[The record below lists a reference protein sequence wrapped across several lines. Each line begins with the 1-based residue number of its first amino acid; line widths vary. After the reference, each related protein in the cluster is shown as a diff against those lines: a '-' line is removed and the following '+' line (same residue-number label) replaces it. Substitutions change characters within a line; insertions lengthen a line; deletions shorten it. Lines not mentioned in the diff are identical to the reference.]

1 MRFARLHDF
10 ESISRPPVA
19 AGYKHRMNDAKVF
32 AKCAWRLI
40 PLMGLLYAVN
50 LLDRINVGFAAL
62 TMNQDLGFSPTVFGF
77 GAGIF
82 SIGFLVFQV
91 PSTIMLE
98 RIGPRR
104 WIAII
109 LAAWGALSAAG
120 ALVQGPTSF
129 YIVRFLLGV
138 AEAGF
143 FPGMIL
149 YMSYWFPRAYRAR
162 LIATFMIAVPVS
174 RILGGPLSSI
184 ILQMDGV
191 ADLEGWRWL
200 FLIEGTPAS
209 LLALLVLKFLPD
221 GPAHA
226 AWLTH
231 DEKALI
237 AARLAAEEAP
247 VQRAVWPA
255 LLDPR
260 VLALGL
266 VIFGTSLGSDGLSLW
281 LPLIVQGMG
290 ISNFANGFV
299 VAIPS
304 IAGACAMVLW
314 ARSSD
319 KRGERVWHVALAEL
333 FAASG
338 FALAAYASYVSND
351 PIMFL
356 GLIFAVVGINAA
368 YGPFYTLPSTF
379 LAGPAAA
386 GGIALIYSIGNLG
399 GFVGPMI
406 LGISSQETGSYSGSM
421 LVFSFFL
428 MVAATTVLLLGRTA
442 EIRAA
447 LTARNS

>member
-1 MRFARLHDF
+1 MSD
-10 ESISRPPVA
+10 E
-19 AGYKHRMNDAKVF
+19 KVF

-62 TMNQDLGFSPTVFGF
+62 TMNADLGFSPTVFGF

-109 LAAWGALSAAG
+109 LVAWGSLSAAG
-120 ALVQGPTSF
+120 ALVQGPMSF
-129 YIVRFLLGV
+129 YVVRFLLGV

-174 RILGGPLSSI
+174 RIFGGPVSSV

-191 ADLEGWRWL
+191 AGLDGWRWL
-200 FLIEGTPAS
+200 FLIEGSPAC
-209 LLALLVLKFLPD
+209 LLALAVLKFLPD
-221 GPAHA
+221 GPVHA
-226 AWLTH
+226 SWLTRE
-231 DEKALI
+231 EKTTI
-237 AARLAAEEAP
+237 SARLAAEETP
-247 VQRAVWPA
+247 VQREVWPA
-255 LLDPR
+255 LRDPR

-281 LPLIVQGMG
+281 LPLIIQGMG
-290 ISNFANGFV
+290 VSNFANGFL
-299 VAIPS
+299 VAVPS

-319 KRGERVWHVALAEL
+319 RRGERVRHVALAEL
-333 FAASG
+333 FAALG
-338 FALAAYASYVSND
+338 FALAAFAPSD

-356 GLIFAVVGINAA
+356 GLIFAIVGINAA

-379 LAGPAAA
+379 LGGPAAA

-399 GFVGPMI
+399 SFAGPMI
-406 LGISSQETGSYSGSM
+406 LGLSSQETGNYSVSM

-428 MVAATTVLLLGRTA
+428 IVAASTVLLLGRTA
-442 EIRAA
+442 GIRAA
-447 LTARNS
+447 ATARNS

>member
-1 MRFARLHDF
+1 MSD
-10 ESISRPPVA
+10 E
-19 AGYKHRMNDAKVF
+19 KVF

-62 TMNQDLGFSPTVFGF
+62 TMNADLGFSPTVFGF

-82 SIGFLVFQV
+82 SIGFLAFQV

-109 LAAWGALSAAG
+109 LTAWGALSAAG
-120 ALVQGPTSF
+120 ALVQGPMSF
-129 YIVRFLLGV
+129 YVVRFLLGV

-174 RILGGPLSSI
+174 RIFGGPLSSI

-191 ADLEGWRWL
+191 SGLDGWRWL
-200 FLIEGTPAS
+200 FLIEGSPAC
-209 LLALLVLKFLPD
+209 LLALAVLKFLPD
-221 GPAHA
+221 GPAYA
-226 AWLTH
+226 SWLSR
-231 DEKALI
+231 DEKTTI
-237 AARLAAEEAP
+237 ATRLAAEDIP
-247 VQRAVWPA
+247 VQRDIWIT
-255 LLDPR
+255 LRDPR

-290 ISNFANGFV
+290 VSNFANGFV
-299 VAIPS
+299 VALPS
-304 IAGACAMVLW
+304 IAGACAMLLW

-319 KRGERVWHVALAEL
+319 RRSERVWHVALAEL

-338 FALAAYASYVSND
+338 FVLAAFAPSD
-351 PIMFL
+351 PLMFL
-356 GLIFAVVGINAA
+356 GLIFAIVGINAA

-379 LAGPAAA
+379 LGGPAAA

-399 GFVGPMI
+399 SFAGPMI
-406 LGISSQETGSYSGSM
+406 LGISSQETGDYSASM

-428 MVAATTVLLLGRTA
+428 IVAATTVLLLGRTHQ
-442 EIRAA
+442 IRAA
-447 LTARNS
+447 LTARS

>member
-1 MRFARLHDF
+1 MSD
-10 ESISRPPVA
+10 E
-19 AGYKHRMNDAKVF
+19 KVF

-62 TMNQDLGFSPTVFGF
+62 TMNQDLGFSPTIFGF

-109 LAAWGALSAAG
+109 LTAWGALSAAG
-120 ALVQGPTSF
+120 ALVQGPMSF
-129 YIVRFLLGV
+129 YVVRFLLGV

-174 RILGGPLSSI
+174 RIFGGPLSSI

-191 ADLEGWRWL
+191 AGLDGWRWL
-200 FLIEGTPAS
+200 FLIEGSPAC
-209 LLALLVLKFLPD
+209 LLALAVLKFLPD

-226 AWLTH
+226 TFLTR
-231 DEKALI
+231 DEKTMI
-237 AARLAAEEAP
+237 AERLAAEETP
-247 VQRAVWPA
+247 VQRDVWPA
-255 LLDPR
+255 LRDPR

-290 ISNFANGFV
+290 VSNFANGFV
-299 VAIPS
+299 VAVPS
-304 IAGACAMVLW
+304 IAGACAMLLW

-319 KRGERVWHVALAEL
+319 RRGERVRHVALAEL

-338 FALAAYASYVSND
+338 FALAAFAPSD

-399 GFVGPMI
+399 SFAGPMI

-428 MVAATTVLLLGRTA
+428 IVAATTVLLLGRTA
-442 EIRAA
+442 QIRAA
-447 LTARNS
+447 LTARTP

>member
-1 MRFARLHDF
+1 
-10 ESISRPPVA
+10 
-19 AGYKHRMNDAKVF
+19 
-32 AKCAWRLI
+32 
-40 PLMGLLYAVN
+40 
-50 LLDRINVGFAAL
+50 
-62 TMNQDLGFSPTVFGF
+62 
-77 GAGIF
+77 
-82 SIGFLVFQV
+82 
-91 PSTIMLE
+91 MLE

-129 YIVRFLLGV
+129 YVVRFLLGV

-174 RILGGPLSSI
+174 RIVGGPLSSI

-191 ADLEGWRWL
+191 ADLDGWRWL
-200 FLIEGTPAS
+200 FLIEGTPAC

-226 AWLTH
+226 AWLTR

-247 VQRAVWPA
+247 VQRDVWPA

-290 ISNFANGFV
+290 VSNFANGFV

-304 IAGACAMVLW
+304 IAGACANRLFSPALIPRLPRLNWLSPVHRW
-314 ARSSD
+314 CNPKRNRRRQPSD
-319 KRGERVWHVALAEL
+319 
-333 FAASG
+333 
-338 FALAAYASYVSND
+338 AAYAGRTSLRQTTRLPHVTCTISLADEND
-351 PIMFL
+351 LFRAQSPARHQVECRTTQYSKNKLFLIQNNCFL
-356 GLIFAVVGINAA
+356 GSSAV
-368 YGPFYTLPSTF
+368 
-379 LAGPAAA
+379 
-386 GGIALIYSIGNLG
+386 
-399 GFVGPMI
+399 
-406 LGISSQETGSYSGSM
+406 
-421 LVFSFFL
+421 
-428 MVAATTVLLLGRTA
+428 
-442 EIRAA
+442 
-447 LTARNS
+447 

>member
-1 MRFARLHDF
+1 MSD
-10 ESISRPPVA
+10 E
-19 AGYKHRMNDAKVF
+19 KVF

-62 TMNQDLGFSPTVFGF
+62 TMNQDLGFSPTIFGF

-109 LAAWGALSAAG
+109 LTAWGALSAAG
-120 ALVQGPTSF
+120 ALVQGPNSF
-129 YIVRFLLGV
+129 YVVRFLLGV

-149 YMSYWFPRAYRAR
+149 YMSYWFPRTYRAR

-191 ADLEGWRWL
+191 AGLEGWRWL
-200 FLIEGTPAS
+200 FLIEGTPAC
-209 LLALLVLKFLPD
+209 LLALAVLKFLPD
-221 GPAHA
+221 GPAKA
-226 AWLTH
+226 PWLSRE
-231 DEKALI
+231 EKALI
-237 AARLAAEEAP
+237 AARLAAEEIP
-247 VQRAVWPA
+247 VQRDIWIT

-260 VLALGL
+260 VFALGL
-266 VIFGTSLGSDGLSLW
+266 VIFGTSLGGDGLSLW

-290 ISNFANGFV
+290 VSNFANGFI
-299 VAIPS
+299 VALPS
-304 IAGACAMVLW
+304 IGGACAMVLW

-319 KRGERVWHVALAEL
+319 KRGERVWHVALAEM

-338 FALAAYASYVSND
+338 FALAAFAPSDTV
-351 PIMFL
+351 MFL

-379 LAGPAAA
+379 LGGPAAA

-399 GFVGPMI
+399 SFAGPMI
-406 LGISSQETGSYSGSM
+406 LGLSSQETGDYSISM

-428 MVAATTVLLLGRTA
+428 LVAASTVLLLGRTQA
-442 EIRAA
+442 IRAV
-447 LTARNS
+447 RQSG

>member
-1 MRFARLHDF
+1 MSDDRL
-10 ESISRPPVA
+10 
-19 AGYKHRMNDAKVF
+19 F

-40 PLMGLLYAVN
+40 PLMALLYAVN

-62 TMNQDLGFSPTVFGF
+62 TMNQDLGFSPTIFGF

-82 SIGFLVFQV
+82 SIGFLAFQV
-91 PSTIMLE
+91 PSSIMLE
-98 RIGPRR
+98 RVGARR

-109 LAAWGALSAAG
+109 LMAWGTLSAAG

-129 YIVRFLLGV
+129 YVVRFLLGV

-174 RILGGPLSSI
+174 RIFGGPLSSI

-191 ADLEGWRWL
+191 ADLDGWRWL
-200 FLIEGTPAS
+200 FLIEGSPAC
-209 LLALLVLKFLPD
+209 LLAFVVLKFLPD

-226 AWLTH
+226 SWLTRE
-231 DEKALI
+231 EKEVI

-247 VQRAVWPA
+247 VHREFWPA
-255 LLDPR
+255 LRDPR

-290 ISNFANGFV
+290 FSNFANGFV
-299 VAIPS
+299 VAMPS
-304 IAGACAMVLW
+304 LAGACAMILW

-319 KRGERVWHVALAEL
+319 RRGERVWHVALAVL
-333 FAASG
+333 FAACG
-338 FALAAYASYVSND
+338 FGTASLAPTDAIVLA
-351 PIMFL
+351 
-356 GLIFAVVGINAA
+356 GLVLAVVGINAA
-368 YGPFYTLPSTF
+368 YGPFYSLPSTF

-406 LGISSQETGSYSGSM
+406 IGVSIEETGSYALSM
-421 LVFSFFL
+421 IVFSFFL
-428 MVAATTVLLLGRTA
+428 MVAAATVLLLGRNMG
-442 EIRAA
+442 IRAA
-447 LTARNS
+447 LTARNP

>member
-1 MRFARLHDF
+1 MSD
-10 ESISRPPVA
+10 EKI
-19 AGYKHRMNDAKVF
+19 F

-62 TMNQDLGFSPTVFGF
+62 TMNQDLGFSPTIFGF

-109 LAAWGALSAAG
+109 LTAWGALSAAG
-120 ALVQGPTSF
+120 ALVQGPNGF
-129 YIVRFLLGV
+129 YVVRFLLGV

-174 RILGGPLSSI
+174 RIFGGPLSSI

-191 ADLEGWRWL
+191 AGLDGWRWL
-200 FLIEGTPAS
+200 FLIEGTPAC
-209 LLALLVLKFLPD
+209 LLALAVLKFLPD
-221 GPAHA
+221 GPSHA
-226 AWLTH
+226 SWLTRE
-231 DEKALI
+231 EKALI
-237 AARLAAEEAP
+237 ATRLAAEETP
-247 VQRAVWPA
+247 VQRDIWIT

-260 VLALGL
+260 VFALGL

-290 ISNFANGFV
+290 VSNFANGFV
-299 VAIPS
+299 VALPS

-319 KRGERVWHVALAEL
+319 KRGERVWHVAIAEL
-333 FAASG
+333 FAALG
-338 FALAAYASYVSND
+338 FALAAFAPSD
-351 PIMFL
+351 PVMFL
-356 GLIFAVVGINAA
+356 GLIFAIVGINAA

-379 LAGPAAA
+379 LGGPAAA

-399 GFVGPMI
+399 SFAGPMI
-406 LGISSQETGSYSGSM
+406 LGLSSQETGSYSTSM
-421 LVFSFFL
+421 LIFSFFL
-428 MVAATTVLLLGRTA
+428 IVAASTVLLLGRTQG
-442 EIRAA
+442 IRAV
-447 LTARNS
+447 RQSG

>member
-1 MRFARLHDF
+1 VR
-10 ESISRPPVA
+10 VA
-19 AGYKHRMNDAKVF
+19 ADPAD
-32 AKCAWRLI
+32 
-40 PLMGLLYAVN
+40 GLLYAVN

-82 SIGFLVFQV
+82 SIGFLAFQV

-109 LAAWGALSAAG
+109 LTAWGALSAAG
-120 ALVQGPTSF
+120 ALVQGPMSF
-129 YIVRFLLGV
+129 YVVRFLLGV

-174 RILGGPLSSI
+174 RIFGGPLSSI

-191 ADLEGWRWL
+191 SGLDGWRWL
-200 FLIEGTPAS
+200 FLIEGSPAC
-209 LLALLVLKFLPD
+209 LLALAVLKFLPD
-221 GPAHA
+221 GPAYA
-226 AWLTH
+226 SWLSR
-231 DEKALI
+231 DEKTTI
-237 AARLAAEEAP
+237 ATRLAAEDIP
-247 VQRAVWPA
+247 VQRDIWIT
-255 LLDPR
+255 LRDPR

-290 ISNFANGFV
+290 VSNFANGFV
-299 VAIPS
+299 VALPS
-304 IAGACAMVLW
+304 IAGACAMLLW

-319 KRGERVWHVALAEL
+319 RRSERVWHVALAEL

-338 FALAAYASYVSND
+338 FVLAAFAPSD
-351 PIMFL
+351 PLMFL
-356 GLIFAVVGINAA
+356 GLIFAIVGINAA

-379 LAGPAAA
+379 LGGPAAA

-399 GFVGPMI
+399 SFAGPMI
-406 LGISSQETGSYSGSM
+406 LGISSQETGDYSASM

-428 MVAATTVLLLGRTA
+428 IVAATTVLLLGRTHQ
-442 EIRAA
+442 IRAA
-447 LTARNS
+447 LTARS